1 MSHSCGRHALPGS
14 GSAPSAPEQRLTR
27 RELRARERQAAP
39 AGPAAIPDADG
50 GRAERRRLAAVQT
63 RPVPVVQIPGRAV
76 AEAHLAEVSAGAAPA
91 QPIPVIQTPPR
102 AVAEAPVPET
112 LAAETAAA
120 ATSAPATPRPS
131 RAMRHAAA
139 PARRVAEESDFH
151 PRRAAAMV
159 SAAPR
164 RTTPSPWIAAAP
176 AARPAAAVIPLRP
189 RRLGRAWR
197 TFGIGAAVA
206 SMMVSAMVCP
216 VSFAPAAPAQAASY
230 ARQIQTVAVTG
241 ALPEGSARA
250 EVTAAGPAASRPQGK
265 FANSVL
271 ISGTPSQAEVVAAIG
286 LPVRSTVPSLQDD
299 YPYAGRYG
307 GTSPFGYAYGN
318 CTDFAGWRVNR
329 DAGDATAPWRYT
341 TQNLTPM
348 GGNGGQW
355 SYAQNLP
362 GWGFGD
368 LTTVKAGDLISFP
381 MSGLMGTSRTYG
393 HVAYVSIVFSDG
405 SIVTE
410 NYGDGRYFLEYLSAG
425 DLQEWLPARGVVIRT
440 HP

>member
-27 RELRARERQAAP
+27 RELRARERQAEP
-39 AGPAAIPDADG
+39 ARPAAVPDADAA
-50 GRAERRRLAAVQT
+50 RAERRRLAAVQT
-63 RPVPVVQIPGRAV
+63 QPVPVVQISARTV
-76 AEAHLAEVSAGAAPA
+76 AETHLPE
-91 QPIPVIQTPPR
+91 
-102 AVAEAPVPET
+102 EA
-112 LAAETAAA
+112 
-120 ATSAPATPRPS
+120 
-131 RAMRHAAA
+131 
-139 PARRVAEESDFH
+139 DFR

-164 RTTPSPWIAAAP
+164 RTTPSPWIAVAP
-176 AARPAAAVIPLRP
+176 AARPAAVAIRLRP

-197 TFGIGAAVA
+197 TFGIGAAVT

-216 VSFAPAAPAQAASY
+216 VSFAPTAPAQAASY
-230 ARQIQTVAVTG
+230 GRQIQTVDVTG
-241 ALPEGSARA
+241 ARPEGSARA
-250 EVTAAGPAASRPQGK
+250 EVTATGPAASRPQGK

-286 LPVRSTVPSLQDD
+286 LPVRSTVASLQDD

-329 DAGDATAPWRYT
+329 DAGDTTAPWQYT

-393 HVAYVSIVFSDG
+393 HIAYVSIVFSDG